1 MKRPMTAR
9 QAALALLGVFVA
21 LLVAVHG
28 MPVASGLPE
37 RMHAV
42 SVTAVCGEGP
52 ERSPKTYALPRL
64 GQDVCSDTSS
74 TFTRS
79 RAASD

>member
-28 MPVASGLPE
+28 MPTAWSGPRVPGTSQVIQNVVKDTPPPTGSWAASG
-37 RMHAV
+37 
-42 SVTAVCGEGP
+42 
-52 ERSPKTYALPRL
+52 
-64 GQDVCSDTSS
+64 
-74 TFTRS
+74 
-79 RAASD
+79 

>member
-28 MPVASGLPE
+28 MPVASG
-37 RMHAV
+37 HAEGSHAS
-42 SVTAVCGEGP
+42 SVTRVCDDTGS
-52 ERSPKTYALPRL
+52 SPKTYAPGDP
-64 GQDVCSDTSS
+64 GQDVCSGLSS
-74 TFTRS
+74 TPTRFG
-79 RAASD
+79 AASD

>member
-28 MPVASGLPE
+28 MPVAWSGP
-37 RMHAV
+37 RAAGT
-42 SVTAVCGEGP
+42 TAVTQNVVPDAPPMVG
-52 ERSPKTYALPRL
+52 
-64 GQDVCSDTSS
+64 
-74 TFTRS
+74 S
-79 RAASD
+79 RAASG